1 VVKKALLAILLTVLC
16 LSLFSCSTASGQ
28 LHKAGKIDVLVVTG
42 TYRQMGEQY
51 GSLLK
56 DQLNANYNGIVKGL
70 KDLKGL
76 TLQDLQDFGDNIYA
90 GYPQKY
96 KEMVQGLAETS
107 GLGLEKAK
115 VLNAQELYISAA
127 LVDMFSKKNGCTGMA
142 TWGDYSLG
150 PLVFGR
156 NYDLGPVNHQYATM
170 VVYNPTDG
178 SIPVA
183 SWTFAGC
190 IYLTSGMNSSGVFL
204 ELNNGSASDPSDFT
218 ASRPWAPIELF
229 AFLEQ
234 STSLKQLT
242 SYFEASRPDLSYI
255 VQGADKNGAVSFEW
269 ATSGVKVRQPDRSG
283 LLVATNAF
291 FDPSWGQTPEDGVDF
306 VVTRRNNLLALGEQN
321 KGKFT
326 PELMMKTIST
336 PIEEGGAFRAPNLTS
351 YEIVAQPE
359 SLTMWVRVP
368 EYQDWVKI
376 DLKQY
381 FLQ

>member
-1 VVKKALLAILLTVLC
+1 MKKVLLITLLAVLC
-16 LSLFSCSTASGQ
+16 LSLVSCNTNSGK
-28 LHKAGKIDVLVVTG
+28 LDKAGKINVLVLKG
-42 TYRQMGEQY
+42 TYREMGEQY

-56 DQLNANYNGIVKGL
+56 DELTANYNGIVKGL
-70 KDLKGL
+70 KDLEGL
-76 TLQDLQDFGDNIYA
+76 TLEDMQQFENNMYA
-90 GYPQKY
+90 SYPQKY
-96 KEMVQGLAETS
+96 KEIVEGLAESS

-115 VLNAQELYISAA
+115 VLNAQEIYISAA
-127 LVDMFSKKNGCTGMA
+127 LVDMFNKKNGCTGMA
-142 TWGDYSLG
+142 TWGEYSSG

-190 IYLTSGMNSSGVFL
+190 IYVTSGMNSSGVFL

-229 AFLEQ
+229 AFLEA
-234 STSLKQLT
+234 STSLTQLT
-242 SYFEASRPDLSYI
+242 SYFEATRPDLSYI

-269 ATSGVKVRQPDRSG
+269 ATSGVKVRQPDKNG

-306 VVTRRNNLLALGEQN
+306 VVTRRTNLFALAEQN
-321 KGKFT
+321 KGKFN

-336 PIEEGGAFRAPNLTS
+336 PLEQGGAFRAPNLTS
-351 YEIVAQPE
+351 YEIVAEPAA
-359 SLTMWVRVP
+359 LTVWVRVP
-368 EYQDWVKI
+368 EYQDWVQI
-376 DLKQY
+376 DLKPY